1 MADEPHRVALAEKP
15 MRDCPCLFLDR
26 DGTIIE
32 DPGYIADPEKVR
44 LIPGVADTLRLFHAA
59 GLALVIVTNQSGIGR
74 GLYSWQDYD
83 AVAARLDRVLAA
95 EGVAFDAVLA
105 CSHAPDN
112 GAPCD
117 WRKPAPG
124 MIQFASSTLGLDLS
138 RSLLV
143 GDKLSDL
150 LAAEAAGLP
159 RAVHVATGQGASA
172 RDEIGARHFS
182 ITIDLLD
189 DLSSLVP

>member
-1 MADEPHRVALAEKP
+1 MADEPHRVSLAEKP

-32 DPGYIADPEKVR
+32 DPGYISDPEKVY
-44 LIPGVADTLRLFHAA
+44 LIPGVADTLRQFHAA
-59 GLALVIVTNQSGIGR
+59 GIALVIVTNQSGIGR
-74 GLYSWQDYD
+74 RLYGWQDYD
-83 AVAARLDRVLAA
+83 AVAARLDCVLAA
-95 EGVAFDAVLA
+95 EGVVFDAVLA

-124 MIQFASSTLGLDLS
+124 MIKVASSTLGIDLS
-138 RSLLV
+138 GSLLV

-172 RDEIGARHFS
+172 RKAIAARQFS
-182 ITIDLLD
+182 IAIDLVD
-189 DLSSLVP
+189 SLSSLAP